1 MALQIRKVTES
12 QREQLILKAGEPLY
26 TIDTN
31 KLYVGDGQTR
41 GGLGLLD
48 GIALLEFLDTDID
61 HNPLEDNDFIYWK
74 PSSNRW
80 AIGKRYK
87 ALQDLADVALEA
99 DATNVQDKQ
108 ILMYSQATGKWT
120 IKYDTADQFGIE
132 DLEDVSGSPSSFYD
146 SERTETHYSSLQY
159 NATTAKWDVIELP
172 RTPNVGEMEEVTLTA
187 NPQLGQMLFIDP
199 STQKYVNDYANQDL
213 SPAYNC
219 GLYQIQN
226 KDIIKFSSSVGKFI
240 NHTPKLAEDVPEI
253 SISALSTW
261 EPADQ
266 EYSVMMF
273 GENAAFAINNER
285 AHTLT
290 AFKNRKLVFDLSDAT
305 LLNLNFKFS
314 AQPDGTHSLDPV
326 GTIWSSS
333 LVTETGTP
341 GIDGRVEIDLP
352 TYFAD
357 QATSSYWI
365 NTETDPEQPP
375 VYSPPAGDDEIPEI
389 TFTVLGSV
397 PDPNASLEDLDS
409 GEGNVEDGEIEQD
422 LPGLYYFSP
431 ENAEFGA
438 KIQINEA
445 EDLPPFTLFWDGTAN
460 GFNVKRFDVTVGSLG
475 DVEIIPDTDGFLFD
489 NQMLSFDSS
498 TQKWTTPLDR
508 VVGLGIASS
517 LPRRFQEF
525 ANMLWAGGAAGLG
538 EFTYSMPAGAEIE
551 SITINLNELEV
562 EGSDQEFDAFFFDT
576 EEDREYFYE
585 LLEEAE
591 TADVVAGGTGELSR
605 QVINDLASDA
615 NAKVMRIRTRKKSY
629 SRAGRSKS
637 NNSQEYADVIA
648 EYSQG
653 GVGGGGSMFGGG
665 PSTGGSGLGGGR
677 GGLGGNGRE
686 SAKGAGFGGDGWSGS
701 AEGQTEPSLDDLVE
715 SEEFP
720 DPAATAE
727 AFVEAYQNFG
737 NNTKQI
743 FGVMLARQ
751 RAFEA
756 LMPKSTR
763 DPNDSSVAD
772 STIDASDRF
781 SNELQL
787 QFDLIDVSSDPTP
800 PQMFGWRQSTDTY
813 GYYYFTFAQRNSQL
827 TFNTRNH
834 ELIAHSYMRR
844 VGCTHSR
851 TGRFQVE
858 FYYDADD
865 STKMAGEWLRIV
877 EFQSAQS
884 AYNGTIT
891 EVASTTIREGLEEW
905 SDVVLYQK
913 GNRVLYDDKVW
924 ECLVRTTKG
933 FPPASGTAAVPTQVV
948 DSIQGG
954 LEISTFVE
962 IPRFSVKSQRF
973 EGVYQ
978 LRCTY
983 GSNTQGGKTHPAFR
997 FSEDAGDEADYIYI
1011 GAELMTHNNPSDI
1024 TSGGTNSYTAA
1035 RATVKAQMETMFLD
1049 TGMYLFDINVH
1060 SLLQHLMVSEFQTMN
1075 IEKALGED
1083 NGTYLQGLS
1092 AQHSDFIRS
1101 VGNGSGYY
1109 PYESQVPAGVG
1120 GTSVYRGIHRIYGN
1134 TGYHIDGMNID
1145 PTTLEVYYQVDNFL
1159 YNSDSI
1165 KPEGYLDLHPLPQM
1179 TLDSSGSAS
1188 DWIRDFW
1195 NFIRED
1201 FSDFVY
1207 YLPRYA
1213 GGNRELYLADK
1224 LYYRDLNSANSQL
1237 PLKAVIG
1244 KNIYNRSGAENG
1256 GYGPHSI
1263 TIHPNPAAAAR
1274 LIVRRKG
1281 AALVPSTQGT
1291 GQTITYGNLFNVD
1304 NEILISGIPQPDPAD
1319 LAAGD
1324 YWVSDFVIEKQ
1335 QPVVG
1340 KSSVTGKTGART
1352 ISLARLLASKSAIC
1366 IGITDESDSQTVSG
1380 MYDKWEEFR
1389 NLFPRRNFN
1398 LLVPLTT
1405 QKTFEPARMDSFGIT
1420 NPNTSGFLVS
1430 GDDLTNPIH
1439 ICPRIKNTLT
1449 VPSIYRYGS
1458 SYIDKFMVER
1468 ACYLDTLFPNITEF
1482 FPTSENARS
1491 SFPMSY
1497 RWRPQEYYLSSV
1509 TEIQDTAYAR
1519 SSMTSGGYTD
1529 FLKDNAVTAYDLYSR
1544 ISTNL
1549 PLSTG
1554 NRDEVPSLQGRTFTF
1569 RYKVRIPA
1577 YVSTT
1582 ANQVSDGVVFKYVCD
1597 GNMTVDVYNP
1607 HTDNTINIVTDYN
1620 SYSTDGTTSFTGTQV
1635 ESNFTP
1641 VDLANDDAFLEIRVE
1656 FTHNTGSEI
1665 WFDNP
1670 GLFALSLYVVDNT
1683 DSTSNPYYV
1692 PIFIAQ
1698 DYTSPFT
1705 QMYGP
1710 PTQEVGFVVRQPMNH
1725 ALDPHSTG
1733 RSYGPFN
1740 IGRDNGTAT
1749 DVTDIFELCGL
1760 QNAIPGTLVGLFVD
1774 RSGSM
1779 TQSTIQS
1786 AYTLLYQKCAAAQ
1799 LEIIEVQNSNEDWI
1813 LPFIQEI

>member
-31 KLYVGDGQTR
+31 KLYIGDGQTR
-41 GGLGLLD
+41 GGFGLLD
-48 GIALLEFLDTDID
+48 GLTLLEFLDADID

-87 ALQDLADVALEA
+87 SLQDLADVDLET
-99 DATNVQDKQ
+99 DATNAQDKQ
-108 ILMYSQATGKWT
+108 ILMYSQETGKWT
-120 IKYDTADQFGIE
+120 IKYDTADEFGLE

-199 STQKYVNDYANQDL
+199 STQKYVNDYANQNL

-219 GLYQIQN
+219 GLYQIEN
-226 KDIIKFSSSVGKFI
+226 KDIIKFSSSVGKFV

-253 SISALSTW
+253 SISALSSW
-261 EPADQ
+261 EPTDQ

-305 LLNLNFKFS
+305 LLNLTFKFS

-326 GTIWSSS
+326 GSIWSSS

-341 GIDGRVEIDLP
+341 GVDGRVEIDLP
-352 TYFAD
+352 TYFED
-357 QATSSYWI
+357 KATSSYWI
-365 NTETDPEQPP
+365 NTETDPDFPP
-375 VYSPPAGDDEIPEI
+375 VYSLPSGDDEIPEI
-389 TFTVLGSV
+389 TFNVLGSV
-397 PDPNASLEDLDS
+397 PDPNASQEELES
-409 GEGNVEDGEIEQD
+409 GGGNVQDADIEQD

-445 EDLPPFTLFWDGTAN
+445 EDLPPFVLFWDATAN
-460 GFNVKRFDVTVGSLG
+460 EFNVKRFDVTVGSLG

-525 ANMLWAGGAAGLG
+525 ANMLWAGGASGLG
-538 EFTYSMPAGAEIE
+538 EFTYSMPRGAEIE

-562 EGSDQEFDAFFFDT
+562 EGSDEEFDAFFFDT

-615 NAKVMRIRTRKKSY
+615 NARVMRIRTRKKSY
-629 SRAGRSKS
+629 SREGRSRS
-637 NNSQEYADVIA
+637 NTSQSYAGVIA

-653 GVGGGGSMFGGG
+653 GIGGGSMFSGG
-665 PSTGGSGLGGGR
+665 PNIGGSGLGSGS

-686 SAKGAGFGGDGWSGS
+686 SAQGAGFGGDGWSGS

-720 DPAATAE
+720 DPARTAE
-727 AFVEAYQNFG
+727 VFVEAYQNFG

-743 FGVMLARQ
+743 FGVMLARN

-756 LMPKSTR
+756 LMPRSTR
-763 DPNDSSVAD
+763 DPNDSSVTD

-787 QFDLIDVSSDPTP
+787 EFNLIDVSSDPTP

-844 VGCTHSR
+844 VGCTHTR

-913 GNRVLYDDKVW
+913 GNRVLYQDKVW

-948 DSIQGG
+948 DVIQGT
-954 LEISTFVE
+954 LAISTFVE
-962 IPRFSVKSQRF
+962 IPRFSIKSQRF

-1011 GAELMTHNNPSDI
+1011 GADLMTSNSPSDI
-1024 TSGGTNSYTAA
+1024 STNLGVQSYVAS
-1035 RATVKAQMETMFLD
+1035 RSSVKAQMETMLLD
-1049 TGMYLFDINVH
+1049 TGIYLFDINVH

-1083 NGTYLQGLS
+1083 NGTYLQPLS
-1092 AQHSDFIRS
+1092 NSHSGFIRS

-1109 PYESQVPAGVG
+1109 PYENQLLG

-1159 YNSDSI
+1159 YNSQSI

-1179 TLDSSGSAS
+1179 TLNSSGDAS

-1213 GGNRELYLADK
+1213 GGNRDLYLADK
-1224 LYYRDLNSANSQL
+1224 LYYRNLNSANSQL

-1244 KNIYNRSGAENG
+1244 KNIHNRTGAENG

-1263 TIHPNPAAAAR
+1263 TIHPDPTAAAR

-1291 GQTITYGNLFNVD
+1291 GQTITYGNLFNID
-1304 NEILISGIPQPDPAD
+1304 DEILISGIPQPDTGD

-1335 QPVVG
+1335 QTVVG

-1366 IGITDESDSQTVSG
+1366 IGITDESDAQTVSG

-1398 LLVPLTT
+1398 LLVPA
-1405 QKTFEPARMDSFGIT
+1405 QFQSTFSAADMSSFGIT
-1420 NPNTSGFLVS
+1420 NPGTADVS
-1430 GDDLTNPIH
+1430 ADAADLTNPIH
-1439 ICPRIKNTLT
+1439 ICPKTKNTLT
-1449 VPSIYRYGS
+1449 VPHIYREFYSVYSDGL
-1458 SYIDKFMVER
+1458 MVER

-1497 RWRPQEYYLSSV
+1497 RWAASAHYLSQV
-1509 TEIQDTAYAR
+1509 VEVQDTSYAR
-1519 SSMTSGGYTD
+1519 STMASGGYTD

-1544 ISTNL
+1544 ISNNL

-1582 ANQVSDGVVFKYVCD
+1582 TNQVSDGVLFKYVCD

-1607 HTDNTINIVTDYN
+1607 HTDNTVNIVTDYN
-1620 SYSTDGTTSFTGTQV
+1620 SYSADGTTSFTGTQV

-1641 VDLANDDAFLEIRVE
+1641 VDLANDDDFLEIRVE

-1683 DSTSNPYYV
+1683 DSTSSPYHV
-1692 PIFIAQ
+1692 PIFMAQ

-1705 QMYGP
+1705 QLYGS
-1710 PTQEVGFVVRQPMNH
+1710 PTKEVGFLVRQPMNH

-1740 IGRDNGTAT
+1740 LGRDSGTAANM
-1749 DVTDIFELCGL
+1749 TDIFELCGL
-1760 QNAIPGTLVGLFVD
+1760 QNALPGTLVGLFVD

-1786 AYTLLYQKCAAAQ
+1786 AYTLLYQKCAVAQ
-1799 LEIIEVQNSNEDWI
+1799 LEIIEVQNSAEDWI